1 MQKYCFLAL
10 FSLFTLNIP
19 LVLLSYD
26 INLIGFLNDIQSI
39 SRHTSSFISCLP
51 NTLQIKLFQTNKCS
65 PKDLTDA
72 QKKILQHSIDLKD
85 KSNLSQLINN
95 GLRLSGITIC
105 TEHWWNKNNWRSY
118 KSIPDDSIIKYHY
131 CVTERTKLPSEWI
144 AKLNSNFDALIV
156 ADDWLI
162 DIYKN
167 SGVKLPIF
175 TLPLALDLHSLLARP
190 IKRSPKKH
198 FTFGFSGIFYPR
210 KNQKL
215 IINAFHEEFKNEPN
229 VQLVMQG
236 RHTGVRYIK
245 EIQDLLSTINNKN
258 VTIIQKKFSRQ
269 EYEDFL
275 AKIDCY
281 VLLSKG
287 EGFSITP
294 REALALGTP
303 CILTNNTAHKVICN
317 SGCAYPVPA
326 NIIRSSFCYITGHYL
341 GHDFNCTIKDARKA
355 LREVYENYNNYIKQG
370 EDGRKWV
377 QQYLPENLTP
387 KYLNLIKPK
396 KVILGKEN
404 KITEEYFMTDSKV
417 IFNKYRKLCKLTG
430 THFEIL
436 K

>member
-1 MQKYCFLAL
+1 MQKYLFVSLLAL
-10 FSLFTLNIP
+10 LPLSIP
-19 LVLLSYD
+19 SALLSYD

-51 NTLQIKLFQTNKCS
+51 DTDSIKLFQTNKCS
-65 PKDLTDA
+65 PKDLTAA

-85 KSNLSQLINN
+85 KFNLSQLINN

-105 TEHWWNKNNWRSY
+105 TEHWWNKTNWRAY
-118 KSIPDDSIIKYHY
+118 KAIPDDSIIKYHY
-131 CVTERTKLPSEWI
+131 CVTERTKLASEWI

-162 DIYKN
+162 DIYKS

-175 TLPLALDLHSLLARP
+175 TLPLALDLHSLLSRP
-190 IKRSPKKH
+190 IKRSVKKH

-215 IINAFHEEFKNEPN
+215 LINAFHEEFKNEPN
-229 VQLVMQG
+229 VQLVLQG
-236 RHTGVRYIK
+236 RHTGASYIK
-245 EIQDLLSTINNKN
+245 EIQDLLSSLNNKN
-258 VTIIQKKFSRQ
+258 ITIIQKKFSRQ
-269 EYEDFL
+269 EYENFL

-303 CILTNNTAHKVICN
+303 CILSNNTAHKVICE
-317 SGCAYPVPA
+317 SGCAYPVAA

-355 LREVYENYNNYIKQG
+355 LREVYENYNRYTEQAKH
-370 EDGRKWV
+370 GRAWV
-377 QQYLPENLTP
+377 QQYLPENLST
-387 KYLNLIKPK
+387 KYLNLVKPK
-396 KVILGKEN
+396 KVILGNEN
-404 KITEEYFMTDSKV
+404 KITENYLMTNSKV
-417 IFNKYRKLCKLTG
+417 IFGKYRKLCGSSDTL
-430 THFEIL
+430 FEVA